1 MPIKNNSILV
11 AYEFLEDPTI
21 SKLSVIAAK
30 NTKITY
36 DSQSTKKLNIGYR
49 DIDINDIFSINNDI
63 IVSSYD

>member
-30 NTKITY
+30 TSGLLMTHK
-36 DSQSTKKLNIGYR
+36 
-49 DIDINDIFSINNDI
+49 
-63 IVSSYD
+63 V